1 MGNMYKTE
9 LIKRVAK
16 ETRLSQRAVGDV
28 VNASQ
33 QVIADTLK
41 VGKAVQF
48 PGFGTFYTRQRQA
61 SKVRDVRT
69 GKELAVAA
77 RRVAAFRVGE
87 VLKRAV
93 RSGRR
98 ARKQG

>member
-9 LIKRVAK
+9 LIKRVATQ
-16 ETRLSQRAVGDV
+16 TRLSQRAVADAL
-28 VNASQ
+28 NASQ
-33 QVIADTLK
+33 HVIAETLK
-41 VGKAVQF
+41 EGKTVQF

-61 SKVRDVRT
+61 SKVRDMRT
-69 GKELAVAA
+69 GKEIAVAA

-93 RSGRR
+93 RGGRR
-98 ARKQG
+98 RQRAR

>member
-9 LIKRVAK
+9 LIKRVAAQ
-16 ETRLSQRAVGDV
+16 TRLSQRAVGDV

-33 QVIADTLK
+33 HVITETLRE
-41 VGKAVQF
+41 GKAVQF

-87 VLKRAV
+87 VLKRTV
-93 RSGRR
+93 RGGRR
-98 ARKQG
+98 TRKQG